1 MLDQLSHSSA
11 KLACPCCSGA
21 LGVVL
26 ESSVGDAARFCASRD
41 RQSTVNSRS
50 KPRGPKTR
58 ASCVVVQKAARLSRW
73 LDTARE
79 LQNHPHGQ
87 EPCGATRTE
96 STKPMRRER
105 ARVGSAP
112 GRGAAGR
119 GQGGGAWLPQPTA
132 RCCWMRGRYITYFSF
147 KSETRRRS

>member
-1 MLDQLSHSSA
+1 MY
-11 KLACPCCSGA
+11 
-21 LGVVL
+21 
-26 ESSVGDAARFCASRD
+26 AARQRH
-41 RQSTVNSRS
+41 Q
-50 KPRGPKTR
+50 KR
-58 ASCVVVQKAARLSRW
+58 ALFIVAQKAARLGRW

-96 STKPMRRER
+96 STRPVRRER

-119 GQGGGAWLPQPTA
+119 GQGGGAWLPHPEA
-132 RCCWMRGRYITYFSF
+132 RCCWMRGRYITYFSL
-147 KSETRRRS
+147 KSEPRIRGAIARGFQIWSQKCRARSVAPAKVCRARQFIRRFNSTNRNRD